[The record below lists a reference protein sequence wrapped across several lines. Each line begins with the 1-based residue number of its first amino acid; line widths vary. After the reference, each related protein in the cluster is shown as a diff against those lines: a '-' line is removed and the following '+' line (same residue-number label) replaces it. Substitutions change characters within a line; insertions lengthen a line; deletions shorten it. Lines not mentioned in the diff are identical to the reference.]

1 MMMIQICQLMA
12 FMLLVSLNTSVGF
25 DLSSILRTKNASAAD
40 DATVDAPIVPEAVAA
55 NNLVEE
61 TDTGE

>member
-1 MMMIQICQLMA
+1 MA